1 MNTVVNY
8 IRKSVSVRLSISIL
22 AFVVVIFVVT
32 IGFLMYRS
40 KASVR
45 QAAVAE
51 TGQMLNNTAQHLT
64 GIMDEVQVATQN
76 TDWQVL
82 RNLQP
87 DSLLALSTR
96 ILQINPMLNGCSIAM
111 EPDFFPSEG
120 HYFSAYSFNNEGHIE
135 SENEE
140 TIVLPVSI
148 RVTSLPVTASRW

>member
-22 AFVVVIFVVT
+22 AFVVVIFTVT

-45 QAAVAE
+45 QAAVDE

-64 GIMDEVQVATQN
+64 GIMDEVEVATQN
-76 TDWQVL
+76 TDWQVF

-96 ILQINPMLNGCSIAM
+96 IAKRLQHCHGARL
-111 EPDFFPSEG
+111 
-120 HYFSAYSFNNEGHIE
+120 
-135 SENEE
+135 
-140 TIVLPVSI
+140 LPQRGTLLLGLFV
-148 RVTSLPVTASRW
+148 